1 MYKNYL
7 WATSRMKYVKK
18 KHKQTPGCLFCN
30 IAKDDPNTPKKVL
43 WKDKD
48 MMVIMNIFPYNVGHL
63 EVVPIK
69 HVVWPEE
76 LSIQEYQKMWEM
88 VKRTVILLK
97 KALNAS
103 AFNIGLNIGG
113 DLAGGSILHLH
124 VQIVPRYV
132 RDSGFMEATAS
143 TKVMPQSIDETFN
156 TLKKHVSVLGK

>member
-18 KHKQTPGCLFCN
+18 KHKQIKGCLFCN
-30 IAKDDPNTPKKVL
+30 IAKDDPETPKKLL

-63 EVVPIK
+63 EVVPTR
-69 HVVWPEE
+69 HVEWPEQMTRE
-76 LSIQEYQKMWEM
+76 DYQKMWEI
-88 VKRTVILLK
+88 VRRTVLLLK
-97 KALNAS
+97 KALNAP
-103 AFNIGLNIGG
+103 AFNIGINLGG

-132 RDSGFMEATAS
+132 RDSGFMEATNS
-143 TKVMPQSIDETFN
+143 TKVMPQSLEQTYRI
-156 TLKKHVSVLGK
+156 LKKHISVLKS